1 MSNLDRLR
9 LEEQKKND
17 EEQARLSEKK
27 EMERLKRSIMLKQR
41 IA

>member
-17 EEQARLSEKK
+17 EEQARLLEKK